1 MEVHVK
7 RFDQLTI
14 HELYDILKLRNSI
27 FVVEQNCPFGDVD
40 GFDKEAYHIFLTD
53 KDGIQAYLRVLDRNT
68 VYDGVSFSRV
78 LAVKRRCGLATR
90 VLEEGIRVAKEYFD
104 ADRIVLHAES
114 YARSLYEKVGFCQT
128 SEEFLEDNIPFIR
141 MEMKLAL
148 EIAC

>member
-27 FVVEQNCPFGDVD
+27 FVVEQNCAFGDVD
-40 GFDKEAYHIFLTD
+40 GFDKEAYHVFITD
-53 KDGIQAYLRVLDRNT
+53 EDGIQAYLRVLDRNT
-68 VYDGVSFSRV
+68 VYDDVSFGRV
-78 LAVKRRCGLATR
+78 LAVKRHYGLATR
-90 VLEEGIRVAKEYFD
+90 VLEAGIRVAKEHFD
-104 ADRIVLHAES
+104 ADRIVLHAEA
-114 YARSLYEKVGFCQT
+114 YARGLYEKIGFQQT

-148 EIAC
+148 DIAC

>member
-7 RFDQLTI
+7 RFDQLSI

-40 GFDKEAYHIFLTD
+40 GYDKEAYHVFLTD
-53 KDGIQAYLRVLDRNT
+53 KDGIQAYLRVLDRNSM
-68 VYDGVSFSRV
+68 YDGVSFGRV
-78 LAVKRRCGLATR
+78 LAVKRHCGLATR
-90 VLEEGIRVAKEYFD
+90 VLEEGIRVAKEKFG
-104 ADRIVLHAES
+104 AERIVLHAES
-114 YARSLYEKVGFCQT
+114 YARSLYEKIGFRQT
-128 SEEFLEDNIPFIR
+128 AEEFLEDNIPFIP